1 MGMEVAK
8 HGRVSRELMDRLIR
22 QIRVIAY
29 VSCRIREPVSVIRIR
44 KLFDDAVKDIVNIAA
59 EGDRPSADQTGSPSC
74 PFSAI
79 LQTVRNELIA
89 QRERHHK
96 RERCNGR
103 PHDIV
108 AHTDTYAGGLDQ
120 PCGNIL
126 TTVIIIDTLPGE
138 PHVLKRHVERPCH
151 GCHKSVVH
159 ELLCA
164 VGFRLKADDID
175 PDSKD
180 NKEHG
185 LLDCDEFKI
194 HSPEYLAHIQ
204 FEKGKNVQ
212 GNQKTCDN
220 QAVPLNE

>member
-44 KLFDDAVKDIVNIAA
+44 KLLDDTVKNIVNIAA

-74 PFSAI
+74 PLSAI

-96 RERCNGR
+96 RESRNGR

-108 AHTDTYAGGLDQ
+108 AHTDADARSLYQ

-126 TTVIIIDTLPGE
+126 PAVIIIDTLSRE
-138 PHVLKRHVERPCH
+138 PHVLKRHVERSCH

-164 VGFRLKADDID
+164 VGFRLESDDID
-175 PDSKD
+175 PGREDD
-180 NKEHG
+180 KEHS

-194 HSPEYLAHIQ
+194 HAP
-204 FEKGKNVQ
+204 
-212 GNQKTCDN
+212 
-220 QAVPLNE
+220 